1 MKKQPINISALNYE
15 DTHKFI
21 IRFIKDFESSK
32 VRAATDANF
41 NNLLIN
47 ILQQAPLYEKAL
59 KQIKAK
65 KQAEALLV
73 ADRDRDKKFFT
84 LRRAIFMYRYS
95 DNLSEQEAYQNLK
108 TLIRTF
114 VDAEKNSFET
124 ETQAINDFIDLLR
137 SSENLPRLKVL
148 NIEQY
153 VNNLELVN
161 STFSTLLVSREA
173 EVLEDTLYATKILR
187 KKLLNIYRELAEY
200 VFVMAKRKHTLY
212 YFKTL
217 TALNEGRI
225 HFADLLAKEQGRIMN
240 NQLKIVK

>member
-1 MKKQPINISALNYE
+1 MKKQPINLSALNYE

-21 IRFIKDFESSK
+21 IRFINDFESSK

-41 NNLLIN
+41 NILFTSL
-47 ILQQAPLYEKAL
+47 LQQALVYEKAL

-95 DNLSEQEAYQNLK
+95 DNLLEQEAYQNLK
-108 TLIRTF
+108 ILIRTF
-114 VDAEKNSFET
+114 VDAEKNSFEM
-124 ETQAINDFIDLLR
+124 EIQATNDFIDLLR
-137 SSENLPRLKVL
+137 SSENSPRVKVL

-153 VNNLELVN
+153 VNNLELAN
-161 STFSTLLVSREA
+161 STFSTLLVSRIA
-173 EVLEDTLYATKILR
+173 EVVEDTLYNAKILR
-187 KKLLNIYRELAEY
+187 KKLLNTYRELSEY

-217 TALNEGRI
+217 NTLNEGRI
-225 HFADLLAKEQGRIMN
+225 HFAQVLVNEQNRLMKS
-240 NQLKIVK
+240 QLK